1 MQNTDVMAIDF
12 RFHYSQSEDRVAV
25 VATDNGR
32 TAVMFLTRLLVERFL
47 NALGTM
53 IQKISP
59 TRPNAPIN
67 PAEVLAFEHEQAM
80 MQATGKEEVEFVS
93 GNLPKDEPR
102 RLVSAIDLK
111 PLAGERLRIV
121 FRAAG
126 DNLTLELT
134 HQAVH
139 VVYSQIYGLAQQA
152 NWKLDVT
159 VPWQTL
165 APTPSP
171 QSAKL
176 RH

>member
-1 MQNTDVMAIDF
+1 MTIDF
-12 RFHYSQSEDRVAV
+12 RFHYSQSEDRLAV
-25 VATDNGR
+25 VATENDR

-59 TRPNAPIN
+59 IVPHAPVN
-67 PAEVLAFEHEQAM
+67 PAEVLAFEHERAM
-80 MQATGKEEVEFVS
+80 MEATGKGEVEFIP
-93 GNLPKDEPR
+93 GALPKDEPR
-102 RLVSAIDLK
+102 RLVSAIDLT
-111 PLAGERLRIV
+111 PLPDGLLRIV
-121 FRAAG
+121 FRAGEESLSLDLKHEA
-126 DNLTLELT
+126 
-134 HQAVH
+134 AH

-159 VPWQTL
+159 VPWQTP